1 MEYLKIEGEFPKL
14 ANCAVTMG
22 KFDGIHRGHRKL
34 VEKIKERKALGELL
48 YDSVAQA
55 AGISCTFIRNDEE
68 RCILSQAP
76 TTAHKQDIRSILY
89 DHFSSIP
96 LYMDNVDSTQVPG
109 NKSVLLLLNYF
120 RMCWLSD
127 SSIGDSPLH
136 TSFYPVPDP
145 LSYYVFGLRKII
157 I

>member
-1 MEYLKIEGEFPKL
+1 MQPNEKSSCMKQCIKYFIILLLGVLIY
-14 ANCAVTMG
+14 
-22 KFDGIHRGHRKL
+22 DG
-34 VEKIKERKALGELL
+34 A
-48 YDSVAQA
+48 AQA

-68 RCILSQAP
+68 PYILSQAP
-76 TTAHKQDIRSILY
+76 TSHQQNIQNIY
-89 DHFSSIP
+89 NHFLSTP

-120 RMCWLSD
+120 RMHWQ
-127 SSIGDSPLH
+127 GDTPSCNSLLH
-136 TSFYPVPDP
+136 ASLYPVPDP

>member
-1 MEYLKIEGEFPKL
+1 MKQ
-14 ANCAVTMG
+14 C
-22 KFDGIHRGHRKL
+22 
-34 VEKIKERKALGELL
+34 IKYFMIVLLGVLL
-48 YDSVAQA
+48 YDGAAQA

-76 TTAHKQDIRSILY
+76 TAHKQDIRSILY
-89 DHFSSIP
+89 DHFSSMA

-120 RMCWLSD
+120 RMYGLPD
-127 SSIGDSPLH
+127 SSISGSLLH
-136 TSFYPVPDP
+136 ASFAPVPDP

>member
-1 MEYLKIEGEFPKL
+1 MRQ
-14 ANCAVTMG
+14 C
-22 KFDGIHRGHRKL
+22 
-34 VEKIKERKALGELL
+34 IKYFMIVLLGVLL

-96 LYMDNVDSTQVPG
+96 LYMDNVD
-109 NKSVLLLLNYF
+109 
-120 RMCWLSD
+120 LSL
-127 SSIGDSPLH
+127 IH
-136 TSFYPVPDP
+136 
-145 LSYYVFGLRKII
+145 I
-157 I
+157 

>member
-1 MEYLKIEGEFPKL
+1 MRQ
-14 ANCAVTMG
+14 C
-22 KFDGIHRGHRKL
+22 
-34 VEKIKERKALGELL
+34 IKYFMIVLLGVLL

-76 TTAHKQDIRSILY
+76 TTAHKHDIRSILY

>member
-1 MEYLKIEGEFPKL
+1 MKQCIKYLMIL
-14 ANCAVTMG
+14 
-22 KFDGIHRGHRKL
+22 L
-34 VEKIKERKALGELL
+34 LGVLL
-48 YDSVAQA
+48 YDGAAQA
-55 AGISCTFIRNDEE
+55 AGISCTFIRNNDDE

-76 TTAHKQDIRSILY
+76 TSHQDIRSILY

-127 SSIGDSPLH
+127 SSVDDSPLH

>member
-1 MEYLKIEGEFPKL
+1 MRQ
-14 ANCAVTMG
+14 C
-22 KFDGIHRGHRKL
+22 
-34 VEKIKERKALGELL
+34 IKYFMIVLLGVLL
-48 YDSVAQA
+48 YDGAAQA

-76 TTAHKQDIRSILY
+76 TAHKQDIRSILY

-120 RMCWLSD
+120 RMYGLSD
-127 SSIGDSPLH
+127 SSISGSLLH
-136 TSFYPVPDP
+136 ASFYPVPDP